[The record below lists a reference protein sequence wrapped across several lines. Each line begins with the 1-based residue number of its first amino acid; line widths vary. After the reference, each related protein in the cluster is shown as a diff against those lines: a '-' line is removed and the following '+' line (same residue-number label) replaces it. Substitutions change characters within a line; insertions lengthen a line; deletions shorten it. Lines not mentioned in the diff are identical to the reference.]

1 MKTIKVFIA
10 SSEELHLE
18 RLEFTDMIQQ
28 LNKALKPRGI
38 EIEPVKWEYLDS
50 SMNEER
56 KQTEYNNALKECE
69 LCLVMYW
76 TRFGEY
82 TEEELTTAWECL
94 KSGNNP
100 KKLYV
105 YFKEPCN
112 ETKELKDFKDS
123 FVTRY
128 GHFYCKFENVDTL
141 RLNFLLQFEQYQ
153 NAILSSASIIEM
165 GNSKLEIDGKEYV
178 DLKNVPFVGNN
189 EEYNELL
196 KSIKRTQKLLNIT
209 DEDDPEYKEYA
220 EELEQLKEKQRK
232 KEKSIWETALL
243 ITKFSTSKC
252 SERLS
257 RAIELFNSGDDKG
270 ANAVLKEEEIDS
282 DIERNIKLIELGEEG
297 RKGLIINIDEY
308 RLKIKVL
315 HCSLH
320 KEDYEK
326 IITFRKKVIDLC
338 VRIYGECSIN
348 VAEEYHELA
357 KEYELLDNYTE
368 AQKNYENSI
377 EIQKALELTDTL
389 YYADTLRGLGKLHV
403 TNEMYLKGKP
413 YLEQA
418 LTIIGDKFGAKNLTY
433 VKSLR
438 DLSVFYRNMDFY
450 DEAIE
455 SASKALD
462 IAESLHN
469 FDKSLYNSIKRDL
482 AIAYAVREKKIVYDD
497 HFTTE
502 KDKNDFIKAVN
513 LLKEVYDSEI
523 EDKKACINNL
533 YLIGKVLEKN
543 HGWPLKGDPKL
554 IEAADYYTKALKIA
568 KEIDGKKYISE
579 LLKRIGKV
587 YKELETPEKAEA
599 LGYSYPI
606 AETKDNKTLSEAFI
620 EYREKQEKSDLE
632 VARTIANLYLDKF
645 PRNQSFGITLSSTE
659 DDSEL
664 TFYHELS
671 IEEIDVLRKCST
683 IAFEED
689 CTIDEILSEEG
700 HDELAE
706 RLVDHGTPLPLNII
720 DSIDFD
726 NPLKFTRFSF
736 QSINDDGTLGYKRR
750 IGTPLTDDEFKEILI
765 ELLLNKNRYSMN
777 MLVYHK
783 PELCQKIIK
792 HITYASMDNQFEN
805 WNSYIA
811 DMCEHKDICER
822 ILNPFKDILNIFN
835 SEDKEISN
843 YALRHQIVPDD
854 DNEIYANY
862 EETDSFHCLMN
873 FQGTRL
879 VFEQEGITSIKGN
892 FHDLECF
899 NIDAKKLMEKF
910 SLKDPKEILPYL
922 KEHYNTPDCF
932 YRIKKE
938 FEA

>member
-1 MKTIKVFIA
+1 
-10 SSEELHLE
+10 
-18 RLEFTDMIQQ
+18 
-28 LNKALKPRGI
+28 
-38 EIEPVKWEYLDS
+38 
-50 SMNEER
+50 
-56 KQTEYNNALKECE
+56 
-69 LCLVMYW
+69 
-76 TRFGEY
+76 
-82 TEEELTTAWECL
+82 
-94 KSGNNP
+94 
-100 KKLYV
+100 
-105 YFKEPCN
+105 
-112 ETKELKDFKDS
+112 
-123 FVTRY
+123 
-128 GHFYCKFENVDTL
+128 
-141 RLNFLLQFEQYQ
+141 
-153 NAILSSASIIEM
+153 
-165 GNSKLEIDGKEYV
+165 
-178 DLKNVPFVGNN
+178 
-189 EEYNELL
+189 
-196 KSIKRTQKLLNIT
+196 
-209 DEDDPEYKEYA
+209 
-220 EELEQLKEKQRK
+220 
-232 KEKSIWETALL
+232 
-243 ITKFSTSKC
+243 
-252 SERLS
+252 
-257 RAIELFNSGDDKG
+257 
-270 ANAVLKEEEIDS
+270 
-282 DIERNIKLIELGEEG
+282 
-297 RKGLIINIDEY
+297 
-308 RLKIKVL
+308 
-315 HCSLH
+315 
-320 KEDYEK
+320 
-326 IITFRKKVIDLC
+326 
-338 VRIYGECSIN
+338 
-348 VAEEYHELA
+348 
-357 KEYELLDNYTE
+357 
-368 AQKNYENSI
+368 
-377 EIQKALELTDTL
+377 
-389 YYADTLRGLGKLHV
+389 
-403 TNEMYLKGKP
+403 MYLKGKP

-533 YLIGKVLEKN
+533 YLIGQVLEKN